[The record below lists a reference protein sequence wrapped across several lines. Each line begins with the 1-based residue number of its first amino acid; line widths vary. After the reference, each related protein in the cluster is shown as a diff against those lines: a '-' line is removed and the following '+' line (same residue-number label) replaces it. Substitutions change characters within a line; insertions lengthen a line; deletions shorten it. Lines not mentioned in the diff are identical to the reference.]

1 MAEDY
6 WFGCTMTFDCPAWG
20 RSSVEKTL
28 CASPGD
34 NSELISQRL
43 SRGKLKCQICGELI
57 GAGVETHLDVRLGT
71 LDDLLA
77 LGFSQPTCDHP
88 LAKAAHPPW

>member
-1 MAEDY
+1 MSEDY
-6 WFGCTMTFDCPAWG
+6 WFGCTMTFDCLVCG

-28 CASPGD
+28 CASPSD
-34 NSELISQRL
+34 NSEIISQRL

-57 GAGVETHLDVRLGT
+57 GDGVETHLDVRLGM
-71 LDDLLA
+71 LGELLA

-88 LAKAAHPPW
+88 LAKAAPSR

>member
-1 MAEDY
+1 MAKDY
-6 WFGCTMTFDCPAWG
+6 WFGCTLTFDCPACG

-28 CASPGD
+28 CASPID

-43 SRGKLKCQICGELI
+43 YRGRLKCQICDEPI
-57 GAGVETHLDVRLGT
+57 GDGVETHLDVRLGT
-71 LDDLLA
+71 LGELLA

-88 LAKAAHPPW
+88 LAKAALPPS